1 MGGGAPLGLT
11 MTYGLKGLPAV
22 DRFQGILGDPT
33 LRLFRVT
40 PPTNL
45 KAIRAGSAV
54 TLTWLPSSEANRG
67 YYVYRSTNGLAGF
80 TTPLNS
86 APVPALSFTDT
97 TSATNLLYQ
106 IRAAKLQTT
115 GSGSFTNLSQGI
127 FINVP

>member
-1 MGGGAPLGLT
+1 MGGGGPLGLT
-11 MTYGLKGLPAV
+11 MTHGWEGFLLV
-22 DRFQGILGDPT
+22 ERFQGILGDPT

-86 APVPALSFTDT
+86 APTLALSFADT
-97 TSATNLLYQ
+97 TTATNLLYQ
-106 IRAAKLQTT
+106 VRAAKLQVT

-127 FINVP
+127 FIAVP